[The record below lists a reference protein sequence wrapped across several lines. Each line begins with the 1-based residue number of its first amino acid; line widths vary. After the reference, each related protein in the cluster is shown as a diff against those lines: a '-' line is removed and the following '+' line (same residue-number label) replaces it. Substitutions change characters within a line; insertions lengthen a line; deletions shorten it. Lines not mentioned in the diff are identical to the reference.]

1 MGSTALLSAL
11 DGAPGELAQAV
22 ALLRASGV
30 EDPDSLSVA
39 EGDRLLVAL
48 CRTVTQAEVTVVA
61 MCPCG
66 ELAEAVLSPETMP
79 PPSPRM
85 SVLGTGGGLREP
97 TYADLLALPDDPD
110 EALQELLAR
119 CVVGSPSRAPR
130 PDDLELV
137 DDSLAGPIVIACPAC
152 GQALAVDLD
161 VERAVLERLARR
173 AREIDREIHLLA
185 SAYHWSLAEIEA
197 LDDGR
202 RATLAGLVTDAS

>member
-1 MGSTALLSAL
+1 MGSTALLSAF
-11 DGAPGELAQAV
+11 DGLPGEVAQAV

-30 EDPDSLSVA
+30 EEPDSLTVG

-48 CRTVTQAEVTVVA
+48 CRELTRGDVTVLA

-66 ELAEAVLSPETMP
+66 ELVEAVLSPETVP
-79 PPSPRM
+79 PASARM
-85 SVLGTGGGLREP
+85 TVLGTGGGLREP
-97 TYADLLALPDDPD
+97 TYADLLELPDDPD
-110 EALQELLAR
+110 EAVRELLAR

-137 DDSLAGPIVIACPAC
+137 DDSLAGPIVTAWPAC
-152 GQALAVDLD
+152 GEALAVDLD

-173 AREIDREIHLLA
+173 AREIDHEIHLLA

-202 RATLAGLVTDAS
+202 RGTLAGLVADGS

>member
-30 EDPDSLSVA
+30 EDPASLSVA
-39 EGDRLLVAL
+39 EGDRLLVRL
-48 CRTVTQAEVTVVA
+48 RRTVTQAEVTVVA

-97 TYADLLALPDDPD
+97 TYAYPLAAADGPD

-119 CVVGSPSRAPR
+119 CVVGSPSRGPR

-137 DDSLAGPIVIACPAC
+137 DDSL
-152 GQALAVDLD
+152 
-161 VERAVLERLARR
+161 
-173 AREIDREIHLLA
+173 
-185 SAYHWSLAEIEA
+185 
-197 LDDGR
+197 
-202 RATLAGLVTDAS
+202 